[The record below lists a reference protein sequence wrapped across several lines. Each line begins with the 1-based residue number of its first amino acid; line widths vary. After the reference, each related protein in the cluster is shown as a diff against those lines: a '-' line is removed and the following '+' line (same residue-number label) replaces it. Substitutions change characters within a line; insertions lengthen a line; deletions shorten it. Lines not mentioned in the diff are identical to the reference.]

1 MEGLRRSSCIEAAA
15 VAEIVEVVKI
25 VEAKRRQRTFQKPC
39 VIDACHA
46 RLWSTA
52 RKANSGTI
60 SYDFNGQC

>member
-39 VIDACHA
+39 DRCVSCSAVEHCTQGKFRD
-46 RLWSTA
+46 
-52 RKANSGTI
+52 
-60 SYDFNGQC
+60 D